1 MSLLS
6 RKPTQHRPAQT
17 PSGESQD
24 VQRHRRRHWLRVHYD
39 NRFDLAA
46 EIGAIVGPL
55 AAEISYLPHP
65 LSMRGDAENLA
76 DAVHELLS
84 GVVGMLAESRHL
96 DATAW
101 TRTSNAVRDLAQRPR
116 EPQITDDEI
125 IDGSWAQTLTD
136 HVAPFTGDLAAF
148 LDRALPPRSVGLTG
162 PSASERLEAALRVLD
177 SAALV
182 VGNRIPR
189 VAARQALGT
198 LEQANAAARAAQ
210 DERRAQLALAR
221 LGIRP

>member
-6 RKPTQHRPAQT
+6 RKQPQHRTPQA

-46 EIGAIVGPL
+46 EIGAIVGPP

-96 DATAW
+96 GAEAR

-125 IDGSWAQTLTD
+125 IDGSWAQTLTG
-136 HVAPFTGDLAAF
+136 HVAPFAGDLAAF

-198 LEQANAAARAAQ
+198 LEQANAAARAAH

-221 LGIRP
+221 LGVQP

>member
-1 MSLLS
+1 MSLRS
-6 RKPTQHRPAQT
+6 RRPAQT
-17 PSGESQD
+17 PKGESQD

-65 LSMRGDAENLA
+65 LSMRGDVEDLA

-96 DATAW
+96 DATARI
-101 TRTSNAVRDLAQRPR
+101 RTSNAVRDLAQRPH

-125 IDGSWAQTLTD
+125 IDGTWAQTLIT
-136 HVAPFTGDLAAF
+136 HVSPFTGDFATF
-148 LDRALPPRSVGLTG
+148 LGRALPPRTVGLTG

-177 SAALV
+177 YAALTV
-182 VGNRIPR
+182 RNRIPR
-189 VAARQALGT
+189 VASRQALGT
-198 LEQANAAARAAQ
+198 LAQANAAARAAR
-210 DERRAQLALAR
+210 DERRAQQALAR
-221 LGIRP
+221 LGVHS